1 LRPNVA
7 SASVKTFASI
17 SRRRRLARDF
27 ERYAATMQRSFVSPW
42 YRIMLKRLSA
52 NASS

>member
-17 SRRRRLARDF
+17 SRRRLARDF